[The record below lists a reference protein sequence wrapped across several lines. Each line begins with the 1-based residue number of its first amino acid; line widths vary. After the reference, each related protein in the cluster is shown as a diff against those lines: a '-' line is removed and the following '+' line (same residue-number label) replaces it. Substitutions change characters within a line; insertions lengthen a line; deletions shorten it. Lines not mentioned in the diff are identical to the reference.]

1 MKIVDVCAFYAPRG
15 GGVRTYVERKLA
27 AGPRFGHEI
36 VIIAPGEEHRVEE
49 RGEGARIVYLPA
61 PRFPLDRN
69 YRYFDDARLLHQA
82 LDAER
87 PDFVEASSPWRS
99 ADTVAQWQ
107 GSAPRALVMHA
118 DPLAAYAYRWFEP
131 VASRPAIDRGF
142 DLYWRHLRKLDQG
155 FDAVVSASES
165 LSGRLREGGLHGV
178 TTQPMGVEPG
188 IFDPALRD
196 EQLRARLLARCGL
209 GREGTLLVGI
219 GRHAPEKRWPMV
231 IDACVAASYR
241 RPVALMLVG
250 DGRER
255 KKIMRHVGPNP
266 HIQLLSPI
274 SDRPAL
280 ARLMASAD
288 ALIHGCEAETFCMV
302 AAEARASGLPL
313 IVPDRGGA
321 SDQARAAGGLL
332 YTAADAASA
341 AQAIG
346 RFADVDRVALRQA
359 GLSGARETRTMDRHF
374 AELFALYASIAT
386 PVRRAA

>member
-36 VIIAPGEEHRVEE
+36 VIVAPGAEYRTEI

-69 YRYFDDARLLHQA
+69 YRYFDDAQLLHRT

-87 PDFVEASSPWRS
+87 PDIVEASSPWRS

-107 GSAPRALVMHA
+107 GAARRALVMHA

-131 VASRPAIDRGF
+131 LASRPAIDRGF

-165 LSGRLREGGLHGV
+165 LSLRLRAGGLQRV

-188 IFDPALRD
+188 IFDPGLRD
-196 EQLRARLLARCGL
+196 ERLRERLLARCRL
-209 GREGTLLVGI
+209 APDATLLVGI

-231 IDACVAASYR
+231 IDACVAAGYH
-241 RPVALMLVG
+241 RPIGLLLVG
-250 DGRER
+250 DGRDRR
-255 KKIMRHVGPNP
+255 KILRHVGANP
-266 HIQLLSPI
+266 HVQLLSPI
-274 SDRPAL
+274 ADRHML

-288 ALIHGCEAETFCMV
+288 ALAHGCEAETFCMV

-321 SDQARAAGGLL
+321 SDQARAAGGMLFA
-332 YTAADAASA
+332 AADAAA
-341 AQAIG
+341 AADAIG
-346 RFADVDRVALRQA
+346 RFAAADPVARRLPA
-359 GLSGARETRTMDRHF
+359 LAGARETRTMDRHF
-374 AELFALYASIAT
+374 EELFALYGAMAT
-386 PVRRAA
+386 PERRAA